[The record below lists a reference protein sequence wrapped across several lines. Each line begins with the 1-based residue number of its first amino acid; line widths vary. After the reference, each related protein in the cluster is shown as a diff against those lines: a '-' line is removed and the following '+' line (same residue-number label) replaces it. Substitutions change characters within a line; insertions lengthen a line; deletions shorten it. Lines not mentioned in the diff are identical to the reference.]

1 LSMRMIEKGYC
12 LMRCPETTVSMA
24 KRTSVTRWWKMG
36 HRYGFWRTKTVLR
49 HPKRISLREYAPWF
63 GLVFSAVLFALS
75 SDYWEIPVVLYG
87 VVLMV
92 EALRSS
98 ISNRRISLLIGIP
111 ICLFMLHTSFSIGL
125 LDGLLRKGKASSDR

>member
-1 LSMRMIEKGYC
+1 MVEDGSSLR
-12 LMRCPETTVSMA
+12 
-24 KRTSVTRWWKMG
+24 
-36 HRYGFWRTKTVLR
+36 FWRTKTVLR

-98 ISNRRISLLIGIP
+98 IRNRRISLLIGIP

-125 LDGLLRKGKASSDR
+125 LDGLIRKGKASSDR

>member
-1 LSMRMIEKGYC
+1 
-12 LMRCPETTVSMA
+12 
-24 KRTSVTRWWKMG
+24 MG